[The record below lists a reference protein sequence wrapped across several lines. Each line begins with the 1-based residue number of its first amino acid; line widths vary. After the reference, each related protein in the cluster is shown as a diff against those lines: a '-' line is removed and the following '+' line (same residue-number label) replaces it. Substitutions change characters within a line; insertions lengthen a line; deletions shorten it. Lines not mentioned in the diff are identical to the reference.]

1 MHPRLQKLPISTAL
15 AALLESS
22 MERKHGEVYARAEA
36 LYNMAKDT
44 GNTPDPQFPIVLSEM
59 VQTFT
64 GVYRCMSVVWQR
76 LMLCSC
82 RIIPGENIQVVV
94 QGVHCSTT
102 GACSDLSGV
111 GFGSS
116 PCGFVCI
123 VFPPF
128 E

>member
-1 MHPRLQKLPISTAL
+1 MLVPIVASGVFDQTFERPAARFALTRMHPRLQKLPISTAL

-64 GVYRCMSVVWQR
+64 GVYHCM
-76 LMLCSC
+76 
-82 RIIPGENIQVVV
+82 NIV
-94 QGVHCSTT
+94 
-102 GACSDLSGV
+102 
-111 GFGSS
+111 
-116 PCGFVCI
+116 
-123 VFPPF
+123 
-128 E
+128 